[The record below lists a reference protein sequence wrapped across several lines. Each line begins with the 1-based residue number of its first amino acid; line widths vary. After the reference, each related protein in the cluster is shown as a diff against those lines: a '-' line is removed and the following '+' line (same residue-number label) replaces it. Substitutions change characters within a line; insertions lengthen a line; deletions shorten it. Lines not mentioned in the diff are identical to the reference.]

1 MPHAEGLTR
10 LTAPLKL
17 NHQPLRLNPA
27 PATAHC
33 NPSRFTHA
41 ISPSQH
47 RYPEKVWLLPRVP
60 SRRLLTFIRSC
71 CGPTNVDAPIWSAPI
86 SLIRRFRNFI
96 AWSGSVVPV
105 LSLYSSPRR

>member
-47 RYPEKVWLLPRVP
+47 RYPEKVWLLPRVRMSSASTIKVYGRFSAILTIHISVSSVFFAT
-60 SRRLLTFIRSC
+60 SRSRQCLR
-71 CGPTNVDAPIWSAPI
+71 GM
-86 SLIRRFRNFI
+86 R
-96 AWSGSVVPV
+96 GSF
-105 LSLYSSPRR
+105 